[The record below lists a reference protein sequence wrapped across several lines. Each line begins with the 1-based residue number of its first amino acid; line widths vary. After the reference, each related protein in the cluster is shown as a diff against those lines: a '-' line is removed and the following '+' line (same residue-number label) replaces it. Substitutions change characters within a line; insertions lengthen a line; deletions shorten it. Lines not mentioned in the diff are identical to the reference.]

1 MQIKETRD
9 KQLNLAKATLQ
20 SSREAVRFSKE
31 HLTALNMG
39 NELEEQE
46 DIGIDI
52 DPTRYLNRRETML
65 WNRLSQSQQEYYIRE
80 GMTEAEHTVKSR
92 KGISAGA
99 DEVEVISERTAYAY
113 RMENPVSEEV
123 GDLQGELQSN
133 IQNHGIQGI
142 HEFESYGQTL
152 PEQEFS
158 GIQRILYGKLA
169 GNRSRQWKG
178 RYPVTKH
185 EQKHMGNP
193 CNYNQMI

>member
-133 IQNHGIQGI
+133 IQNLSLI
-142 HEFESYGQTL
+142 HIS
-152 PEQEFS
+152 
-158 GIQRILYGKLA
+158 
-169 GNRSRQWKG
+169 
-178 RYPVTKH
+178 
-185 EQKHMGNP
+185 
-193 CNYNQMI
+193 

>member
-1 MQIKETRD
+1 
-9 KQLNLAKATLQ
+9 
-20 SSREAVRFSKE
+20 
-31 HLTALNMG
+31 
-39 NELEEQE
+39 
-46 DIGIDI
+46 
-52 DPTRYLNRRETML
+52 ML
-65 WNRLSQSQQEYYIRE
+65 WNRLSRSQQEYYIRE

-158 GIQRILYGKLA
+158 GIQRIL
-169 GNRSRQWKG
+169 
-178 RYPVTKH
+178 
-185 EQKHMGNP
+185 
-193 CNYNQMI
+193 